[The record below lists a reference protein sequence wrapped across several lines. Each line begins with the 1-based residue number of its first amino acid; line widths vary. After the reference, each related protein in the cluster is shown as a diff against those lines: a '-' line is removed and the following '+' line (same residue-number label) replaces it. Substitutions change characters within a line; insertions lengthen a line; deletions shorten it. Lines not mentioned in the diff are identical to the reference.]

1 MLDEYTHGPTYSN
14 MHAKRHIENNSTFL
28 SPSSRETNGKI
39 NDINSEG
46 EISLGAVKKYLQA
59 WVTYLQDTNHP
70 EKDLLVSIAEKHL
83 QELEKESINNKLQT
97 TIQSYFIKSK

>member
-1 MLDEYTHGPTYSN
+1 MQ
-14 MHAKRHIENNSTFL
+14 KRHIGNNSTFM

-70 EKDLLVSIAEKHL
+70 EKDLLHRFHCREASSGIRERKY
-83 QELEKESINNKLQT
+83 QQ
-97 TIQSYFIKSK
+97 